1 MQSSLFSLLLLGL
14 LLQWVTAA
22 PTQLR
27 KRTFKVERARNAHFR
42 GHNGP
47 RELLK
52 AYRKYSMPVPHAL
65 LDAMRAQEAAKH
77 GLNNTQ
83 SKMGGGHGGGQGG
96 PQGGMQGGPQGGGPG
111 GAPGGRGGPQGGP
124 PAGLQGGF
132 PCPCCANG
140 NPQVVESEGDT
151 VVIVW
156 ESEPGQQPENQ
167 DPQPEIHEPQPQPQ
181 PSQDSEPDD
190 GGIIGIVTATPEDG
204 DIEYLSPVTIGG
216 QTLNLDFDTGSAD
229 LWVFNT
235 QLPDNLTRGHQLFDP
250 SQSRTFKM
258 LDGASFSI
266 TYGDE
271 SGAAGNVGID
281 VVDIGGVV
289 VENQAVE
296 LATDVSSSFVEDV
309 GSHGLLGLAYS
320 KLNTVQP
327 QQQKTFFDNVLPT
340 LAEPLF
346 TADLRRGEVGA
357 YEFGRI
363 DTSKFVGEM
372 AWIPVNTTNGFW
384 QFATSGFA
392 VGNEEAMTGLPT
404 SQAIADTGTTLMIVS
419 KEVSDGY
426 YSQVSGARNDEH
438 IGGMA
443 FPCDA
448 QLPDLFVD
456 VGGLYVARVKG
467 QDINFAQVSE
477 DTCFGGIQP
486 STSPGDLQIW
496 GDVFF
501 KSQFVAFNG
510 GDHTLGMAQH
520 V

>member
-1 MQSSLFSLLLLGL
+1 MQSSIFSLLLLGL
-14 LLQWVTAA
+14 LLQWVAAA

-27 KRTFKVERARNAHFR
+27 KRTFKVEMARNAHFR

-47 RELLK
+47 KELLK

-77 GLNNTQ
+77 GVNNTQ
-83 SKMGGGHGGGQGG
+83 SKMGAGGGGGGRGGGSQGGVQGGTQGEPQEGPQEG
-96 PQGGMQGGPQGGGPG
+96 PQGGAQ
-111 GAPGGRGGPQGGP
+111 GGRGGPQGGP
-124 PAGLQGGF
+124 QGGPYGGLQDGV
-132 PCPCCANG
+132 PCPCCANANG
-140 NPQVVESEGDT
+140 QVVESEGDT
-151 VVIVW
+151 VVIVL
-156 ESEPGQQPENQ
+156 EPQPGQQPENRDPQPETHEPRPQPPQ
-167 DPQPEIHEPQPQPQ
+167 DPQPETLQDPQP
-181 PSQDSEPDD
+181 DE
-190 GGIIGIVTATPEDG
+190 GGIIGTVTATPEDG

-235 QLPDNLTRGHQLFDP
+235 QLPDNVTRSHQLFDP
-250 SQSRTFKM
+250 SESRTFKM
-258 LDGASFSI
+258 LKGASFSI

-281 VVDIGGVV
+281 VVDIGGVI

-296 LATDVSSSFVEDV
+296 LATKVSSSFVEDV

-346 TADLRRGEVGA
+346 TADLRPGEVGA

-372 AWIPVNTTNGFW
+372 AWVPINTTNGFW
-384 QFATSGFA
+384 QFGTSGFA
-392 VGNEEAMTGLPT
+392 VGSEEAMTGLPT
-404 SQAIADTGTTLMIVS
+404 AQAIADTGTTLMIVS
-419 KEVSDGY
+419 KELSDGY
-426 YSQVSGARNDEH
+426 YRQVSGARNDEN

-443 FPCDA
+443 FPCDS
-448 QLPDLFVD
+448 QLPDLFID
-456 VGGLYVARVKG
+456 VGGLYIARVKG
-467 QDINFAQVSE
+467 EDINFAQVSE
-477 DTCFGGIQP
+477 DSKCP
-486 STSPGDLQIW
+486 MC
-496 GDVFF
+496 
-501 KSQFVAFNG
+501 
-510 GDHTLGMAQH
+510 LGL
-520 V
+520 